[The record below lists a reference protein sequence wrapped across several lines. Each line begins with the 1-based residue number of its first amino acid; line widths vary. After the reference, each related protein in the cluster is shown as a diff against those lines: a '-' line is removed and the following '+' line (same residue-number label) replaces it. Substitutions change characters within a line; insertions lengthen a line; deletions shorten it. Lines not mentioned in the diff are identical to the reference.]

1 MGLITLPTRA
11 ATQQRCMM
19 VSVGSVSPLC
29 VHQKFRLQM
38 LALAW
43 LFLMPAAQTHAYLT
57 SRRPSLNAH
66 RPCRLLTSL
75 VNLMILVRWLMAPFL
90 PPRLHLLTSLRVS
103 RKAHLL
109 CPPALLTLEKG
120 VLALLTHLP
129 VGDDAP
135 GPVYRSKPDH
145 NVDIAP
151 KHLGHLGLL
160 PCLRQNGPG

>member
-43 LFLMPAAQTHAYLT
+43 LFLMPSAQTQAYNT
-57 SRRPSLNAH
+57 SRRPSLNAR

-90 PPRLHLLTSLRVS
+90 PPRLRLLTSLRMLG
-103 RKAHLL
+103 KEHLL
-109 CPPALLTLEKG
+109 CPPALLNLEKD
-120 VLALLTHLP
+120 VLALLMPLP
-129 VGDDAP
+129 VGGDAP
-135 GPVYRSKPDH
+135 GSVFRSKPDH

-151 KHLGHLGLL
+151 THLGQLGLL
-160 PCLRQNGPG
+160 PCLRQNGSG